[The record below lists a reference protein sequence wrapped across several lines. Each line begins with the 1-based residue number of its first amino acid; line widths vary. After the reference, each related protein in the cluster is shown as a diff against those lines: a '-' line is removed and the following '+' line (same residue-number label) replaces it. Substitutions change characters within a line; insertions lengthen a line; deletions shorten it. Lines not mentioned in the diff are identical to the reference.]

1 MIVTKGLLAVSII
14 MLALLLVALS
24 TATFAWFSSG
34 TSVNIASIAFTASS
48 DSEGGANELIL
59 CWDKDN
65 IPASNTDLNFSNPDE
80 IDPTVPLNKPVFD
93 AAYTDFVTNNF
104 FTAAQSTG
112 GEPIRFASSPVATNP
127 AVCKSDNKEYDRFF
141 IVNKS
146 AGAGMMIS
154 VSYEISGDN
163 AAALC
168 VAMFVDGKLKG
179 IMTSA
184 DEICYG
190 KIVAGAET
198 SSLGKDGEI
207 VRKSGEL
214 NFYLDS
220 SASQDGSNIAEIRLV
235 AWYDGNS
242 LTNDGQNL
250 SAKIENVKFTG
261 AYAERP

>member
-1 MIVTKGLLAVSII
+1 MKKTKGLLAVSII

-34 TSVNIASIAFTASS
+34 SSVNIASIAFTASS

-59 CWDKDN
+59 CWDRDN
-65 IPASNTDLNFSNPDE
+65 IPATNTDLNFANPD
-80 IDPTVPLNKPVFD
+80 DMSPTVPLNKPVFD

-112 GEPIRFASSPVATNP
+112 TPVRFASSPVATNP
-127 AVCKSDNKEYDRFF
+127 AVCKSDDKLNDRFF

-146 AGAGMMIS
+146 AGAGMIVS

-163 AAALC
+163 ASALC

-179 IMTSA
+179 IMTAA
-184 DEICYG
+184 DEISYG
-190 KIVAGAET
+190 AIVAGAEI
-198 SSLGKDGEI
+198 SSLSKESEI
-207 VRKSGEL
+207 IRKSGEL

-220 SASQDGSNIAEIRLV
+220 SASEEGGNVAEIRLV